1 MSTGKVFNSW
11 IRNLGFNPCLHK
23 KTDLVS
29 WSDDK
34 KLLSKV
40 DAIGWN
46 SLKKKKKKK
55 KWEQKLET

>member
-1 MSTGKVFNSW
+1 M
-11 IRNLGFNPCLHK
+11 GFNPCLHK

-46 SLKKKKKKK
+46 SLKKKKKRA
-55 KWEQKLET
+55 EIRDII